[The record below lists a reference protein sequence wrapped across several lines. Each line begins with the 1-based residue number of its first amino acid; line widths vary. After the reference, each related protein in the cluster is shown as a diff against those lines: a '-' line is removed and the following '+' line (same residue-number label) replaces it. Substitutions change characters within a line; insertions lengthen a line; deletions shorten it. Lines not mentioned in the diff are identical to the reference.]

1 MATSLDVYFPRK
13 GIAMAFL
20 DYTKKTPHCL
30 QKGYARYFSVITKNE
45 PIQNVAWTY
54 EIPTLKMIRNKNH
67 LALHTI
73 LTAYHALEH
82 FILK

>member
-54 EIPTLKMIRNKNH
+54 ETHKLKLIRVKDPQ
-67 LALHTI
+67 ASHTNDRI
-73 LTAYHALEH
+73 IIEH
-82 FILK
+82 V